1 MQRCLYS
8 FAVRSLIR
16 TRPEVEARLV
26 YPRSEDQSLVLN
38 DTEET
43 LADLAQYLEA
53 ARTLFVGGKALSG
66 PDAERGGTIFPWRFP
81 RARRTAI

>member
-26 YPRSEDQSLVLN
+26 YPRSEDQSLVLD

-43 LADLAQYLEA
+43 LADPGAIS
-53 ARTLFVGGKALSG
+53 RSG
-66 PDAERGGTIFPWRFP
+66 QDPLCGRQGVKRS
-81 RARRTAI
+81 